1 VLPAATLALGM
12 AGILVRLTRASL
24 LAALTEDH
32 VRTARAKGASPL
44 RVLVCHALPCA
55 LPALLAVVAL
65 QAGALLGGAV
75 IVETIFGWPGLGR
88 LMVQAIEARDYP
100 LVQGCVLVIAAST
113 VAANA
118 LGDLLHSAL
127 DPRLRDVQA

>member
-1 VLPAATLALGM
+1 
-12 AGILVRLTRASL
+12 
-24 LAALTEDH
+24 
-32 VRTARAKGASPL
+32 
-44 RVLVCHALPCA
+44 
-55 LPALLAVVAL
+55 VVAL